1 MAACPS
7 NADGVGADELGLGLG
22 VFVLEDE
29 GDDFD
34 KIVVQLVEGVGMG
47 VSAREGWDVADI
59 LPGDGAAFDDGGV
72 GALGERSFQS
82 ECAV

>member
-7 NADGVGADELGLGLG
+7 NADGVGADELGLGLGLG

-47 VSAREGWDVADI
+47 VSAQEGWDVADI
-59 LPGDGAAFDDGGV
+59 LPGDALSANITETPATFRISV
-72 GALGERSFQS
+72 GRWR
-82 ECAV
+82 